1 MVESTQASTA
11 ELEGWQPADGAGR
24 VVGCQLRWVESAHG
38 WSLCSKTL
46 KPGEVETAY
55 STWAL
60 PIRSTLP
67 GVPARTRSLSSTM
80 KECA

>member
-1 MVESTQASTA
+1 MVESTQAITA
-11 ELEGWQPADGAGR
+11 ELEGWQQPADGAGVIYDQPGR
-24 VVGCQLRWVESAHG
+24 AESKHG
-38 WSLCSKTL
+38 WSWCSGTF
-46 KPGEVETAY
+46 KPGEVKTAH

-60 PIRSTLP
+60 SIRSTLP

>member
-46 KPGEVETAY
+46 KPKSEGYLHSVGGSCMVHY
-55 STWAL
+55 SDAQL
-60 PIRSTLP
+60 
-67 GVPARTRSLSSTM
+67 ARQVSVHR
-80 KECA
+80 